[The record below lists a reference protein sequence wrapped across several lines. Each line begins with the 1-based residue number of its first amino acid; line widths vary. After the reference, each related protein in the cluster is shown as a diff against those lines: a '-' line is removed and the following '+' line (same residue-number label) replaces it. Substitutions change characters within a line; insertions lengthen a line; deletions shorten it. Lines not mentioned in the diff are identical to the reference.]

1 MESDV
6 RRSPLGSALGSPLAA
21 SLATGALCAGL
32 LSAAPAQAAPM
43 LHDSVAEFTA
53 IVSRQAPGV
62 AAGRSIFGS
71 MFDNSLSISATSFFS
86 LGLSP
91 TASSGAA
98 TQPFASAPT
107 ASLDF
112 FIESY
117 RGITAGAF
125 SEATGTPTG
134 HAEQADV
141 YLGFNGGDWRRIGTM
156 HNGHGL
162 SPAAPDGRVLNAD
175 PIVSWSVLPQ
185 AAVSGGI
192 AYSFAFSVN
201 SGYWNALRIVDGRAS
216 TGSGRDGFDILEA
229 ELSSIVISEPG
240 TLFLLGAGLLGL
252 GLGATRRRSP
262 G

>member
-1 MESDV
+1 MK
-6 RRSPLGSALGSPLAA
+6 RITLGGPLAI

-32 LSAAPAQAAPM
+32 LSAAPQPARAAPL
-43 LHDSVAEFTA
+43 LHDSVAEFTR
-53 IVSRQAPGV
+53 IVNRQAPGV
-62 AAGRSIFGS
+62 AAGRSILGK

-98 TQPFASAPT
+98 TQPFAAAPG

-112 FIESY
+112 FIDAF
-117 RGITAGAF
+117 RGITGGAF

-141 YLGFNGGDWRRIGTM
+141 YLGFNGGDWRRVGTI

-162 SPAAPDGRVLNAD
+162 TPVAPDGRVLNAD
-175 PIVSWSVLPQ
+175 PIVAWSVLPQ
-185 AAVSGGI
+185 ATVAGGI
-192 AYSFAFSVN
+192 AYSFAFTVT
-201 SGYWNALRIVDGRAS
+201 SGEWNTLRIVDGRAS
-216 TGSGRDGFDILEA
+216 TGSGRDGFDILEL
-229 ELSSIVISEPG
+229 ELSSVVIPEPG

-252 GLGATRRRSP
+252 GAARRRRTR
-262 G
+262 